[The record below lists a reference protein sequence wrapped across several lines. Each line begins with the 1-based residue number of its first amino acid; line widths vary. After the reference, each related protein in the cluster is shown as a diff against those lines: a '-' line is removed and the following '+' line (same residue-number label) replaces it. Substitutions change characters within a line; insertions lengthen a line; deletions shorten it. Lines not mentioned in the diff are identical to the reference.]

1 MLSWSNAEQTVL
13 RSGTHALINSGV
25 STAINGGSLG
35 KNLGSAVVGEGLDLA
50 AAAGNKGIGDLADKL
65 KVSPGTAQAMFFHA
79 ALGA

>member
-1 MLSWSNAEQTVL
+1 ML